1 MKEGK
6 TILPYEL
13 DSERVIVLLD
23 VPALICEQCGDEF
36 VDINVTR
43 NIEKILDKVKSD
55 GMKMG
60 FVEYRKAAWSFYL
73 YALALC
79 LKVDGQAAPV
89 LSLPQDLFWKE
100 LIIHDI

>member
-1 MKEGK
+1 MRCPLCKGQMKEGK

-13 DSERVIVLLD
+13 DNERVIVLLD

-55 GMKMG
+55 GMRMG
-60 FVEYRKAAWSFYL
+60 FVEYRKAA
-73 YALALC
+73 
-79 LKVDGQAAPV
+79 
-89 LSLPQDLFWKE
+89 
-100 LIIHDI
+100 

>member
-1 MKEGK
+1 MRCPLCKGEMKEGK

-13 DSERVIVLLD
+13 GKEQVIVLLD

-55 GMKMG
+55 GMRMG
-60 FVEYRKAAWSFYL
+60 FVEYRKAA
-73 YALALC
+73 
-79 LKVDGQAAPV
+79 
-89 LSLPQDLFWKE
+89 
-100 LIIHDI
+100 